1 MLKKCK
7 KCGVPLEGFMYK
19 WIASKLFGVRPSKK
33 DASVCCKCESSLKDV
48 VQGRE
53 IGKITHYYSHLS
65 VGIIELSD
73 FVKVGNRI
81 RIKGSTT
88 DFAQN
93 IDSMQIEHKNVPEA
107 KKGDLIGIKVAGKV
121 HPHDKVYKI

>member
-1 MLKKCK
+1 MGKKCK
-7 KCGVPLEGFMYK
+7 SCNAPLEGFMYE
-19 WIASKLFGVRPSKK
+19 WIASKFFGLRPSKK
-33 DASVCCKCESSLKDV
+33 DPAVCNKCEDQIKDV

-53 IGKITHYYSHLS
+53 IGKVTHYYSHLS

-73 FVKVGNRI
+73 FIKTGNRV
-81 RIKGSTT
+81 RIKGTTT

-93 IDSMQIEHKNVPEA
+93 IDSMQIEHRNVSEA
-107 KKGDLIGIKVAGKV
+107 KKGDLIGIKVASKV

>member
-1 MLKKCK
+1 MGKKCK
-7 KCGVPLEGFMYK
+7 KCDAPLEGFIYK
-19 WIASKLFGVRPSKK
+19 WIVSKFFGLRPSKK
-33 DASVCCKCESSLKDV
+33 DPSVCNKCEDSIKDV

-81 RIKGSTT
+81 RIKGNTT

-93 IDSMQIEHKNVPEA
+93 LSSIQIEHKNVSEA
-107 KKGDLIGIKVAGKV
+107 NKGDLIGIKVAEKV

>member
-1 MLKKCK
+1 MGKKCK
-7 KCGVPLEGFMYK
+7 KCGVPLEGFIYK
-19 WIASKLFGVRPSKK
+19 WVTSKIFGICPSKK
-33 DASVCCKCESSLKDV
+33 DSSVCNKCEGQIKDV

-73 FVKVGNRI
+73 FVRVGNRI

-93 IDSMQIEHKNVPEA
+93 IDSMQIEHRNVSDA
-107 KKGDLIGIKVAGKV
+107 KKGDLIGIKVANKV
-121 HPHDKVYKI
+121 HPHGKVYKI